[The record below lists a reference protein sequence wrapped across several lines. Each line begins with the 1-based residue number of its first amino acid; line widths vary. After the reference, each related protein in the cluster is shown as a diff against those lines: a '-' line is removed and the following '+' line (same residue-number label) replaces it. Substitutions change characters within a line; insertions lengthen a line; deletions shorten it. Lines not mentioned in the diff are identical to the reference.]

1 MKPRFRLTRRLWMF
15 LQIIA
20 SLCALIL
27 IIPCIVFLIAALYIP
42 RWDYT
47 PSDTFHKFRR
57 FFFGIFAGQAFR
69 PVTLNASV
77 PAGTNIRASSD
88 TNI

>member
-1 MKPRFRLTRRLWMF
+1 MI

-27 IIPCIVFLIAALYIP
+27 IIPCIVILIVALYIP

-57 FFFGIFAGQAFR
+57 FFFRIFAGQALR
-69 PVTLNASV
+69 PVTLNASA
-77 PAGTNIRASSD
+77 PAGTNIRASSEA
-88 TNI
+88 NI

>member
-1 MKPRFRLTRRLWMF
+1 MF

-20 SLCALIL
+20 ALCALIL
-27 IIPCIVFLIAALYIP
+27 TIPCIVFLIAAIYIP

-47 PSDTFHKFRR
+47 PSDTFHRLRR
-57 FFFGIFAGQAFR
+57 FFFRIFAGRALR
-69 PVTLNASV
+69 PVTLDASV
-77 PAGTNIRASSD
+77 PAGTNIRTTSD